1 MKQTNGKLLR
11 VSDETMSKLAKVRN
25 GFESPN
31 ACINRLL
38 SKNPCKS
45 ETKEQTED
53 NSDLDESESQTS
65 HEVE

>member
-1 MKQTNGKLLR
+1 MSSPQKTKTVR
-11 VSDETMSKLAKVRN
+11 ISDATMGKLAKVRN

-31 ACINRLL
+31 DCINRLL
-38 SKNPCKS
+38 SENPCKS

-53 NSDLDESESQTS
+53 NSDLEESEPQT

>member
-1 MKQTNGKLLR
+1 MAEGKLVR
-11 VSDETMSKLAKVRN
+11 VSPDTMKKLAKTRN

-31 ACINRLL
+31 DCINRLL

-53 NSDLDESESQTS
+53 NSDLEESESK
-65 HEVE
+65 